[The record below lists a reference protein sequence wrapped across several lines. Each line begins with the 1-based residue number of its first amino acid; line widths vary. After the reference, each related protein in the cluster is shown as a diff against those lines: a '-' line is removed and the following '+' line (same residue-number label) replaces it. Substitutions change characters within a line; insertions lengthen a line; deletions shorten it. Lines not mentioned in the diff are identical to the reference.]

1 MKLFSLFLTAIFSL
15 ILTACSTKP
24 PSNVTVVQNFDANRY
39 LGTWYEIA
47 RLNHSFEKDLEQVTA
62 NYKLRSDGGLDVIN
76 RGYNPNK
83 KAWKESD
90 GRAYFVDS
98 PNIASLKVT
107 FFWPIYGGYNVIVLD
122 DNYQYALVCGPNKNY
137 LWILSRTPT
146 LDQNIKD
153 SLVAKAKELGFAT
166 EDLIWIKQGDI

>member
-1 MKLFSLFLTAIFSL
+1 MKLFSLFLTAFFSL
-15 ILTACSTKP
+15 VLTGCSTKP
-24 PSNVTVVQNFDANRY
+24 PSDVTVIQNFDANRY

-47 RLNHSFEKDLEQVTA
+47 RLDHSFEKGLEQVTA

-83 KAWKESD
+83 KRWQESD

-98 PNIASLKVT
+98 PNVASLKVT
-107 FFWPIYGGYNVIVLD
+107 FFWPFYGGYNVIVLD
-122 DNYQYALVCGPNKNY
+122 DNYQYALVCGPNKKY

-153 SLVAKAKELGFAT
+153 SLVAKAKALGFAT
-166 EDLIWIKQGDI
+166 EELIWVKQDSI